1 MSDRAGAELDLLL
14 LEEEYH
20 KAKDKME
27 AKRTPK
33 TVAAYKEAA
42 HAFATARTAF
52 KIDYR
57 DPEALEGTVIQPPS
71 VQATASADLDRE

>member
-1 MSDRAGAELDLLL
+1 MSDRAQAELDLLL

-20 KAKDKME
+20 KAKRKVE
-27 AKRTPK
+27 SKRTPT

-42 HAFATARTAF
+42 QAFASARTAF
-52 KIDYR
+52 KMDYR

-71 VQATASADLDRE
+71 VQATSAADLDRE